1 MLKSLF
7 EKNFQFLS
15 LVFLFT
21 SLVKYSNC
29 NVIKNENN
37 EEDHNMIKELNSISK
52 SSDQTYDTHFNYLIE
67 KTSLLLEKLLKNKIK
82 NKLLNFVETSD
93 ENESYGGEI
102 SSVYEDENDDDNDS
116 FLLRPTKRGLHV
128 KHEMKPIRK
137 SDGSIVWVA
146 TDKNKH
152 YFIGK

>member
-1 MLKSLF
+1 MLNLLL
-7 EKNFQFLS
+7 NLQFLS
-15 LVFLFT
+15 LIFVFT
-21 SLVKYSNC
+21 SLIKYSNC
-29 NVIKNENN
+29 NVIKNKNN
-37 EEDHNMIKELNSISK
+37 EEDLNMIKDLNSISK
-52 SSDQTYDTHFNYLIE
+52 YSDQNYDTHFNYLIE

-102 SSVYEDENDDDNDS
+102 GSVYEDENDDDNDS

>member
-1 MLKSLF
+1 
-7 EKNFQFLS
+7 
-15 LVFLFT
+15 
-21 SLVKYSNC
+21 
-29 NVIKNENN
+29 
-37 EEDHNMIKELNSISK
+37 MIKDLNSISK
-52 SSDQTYDTHFNYLIE
+52 YSDQNYDTHFNYLIE

-102 SSVYEDENDDDNDS
+102 GSVYEDENDDDNDS